1 MTINELP
8 ENWEDIDINRMRLPK
23 SKKRNRRRKQRK
35 PQPQPQLA
43 AALATVVLTHCHKQ
57 SKKVIKEKPV
67 KKRKK
72 KQKKERHYQ
81 SYNKWCAEHDDWVV
95 ERKPVYTNLAKQRL
109 SEGRSGE
116 FVTTKRG
123 NAVVVIT
130 VLPQAEGPRER
141 LENIRIKENRKN
153 KLFKYKIR

>member
-1 MTINELP
+1 MARKKLP
-8 ENWEDIDINRMRLPK
+8 ENWEDIDIKHMRLPK
-23 SKKRNRRRKQRK
+23 SKKHGRRRKEKK
-35 PQPQPQLA
+35 PQPELA
-43 AALATVVLTHCHKQ
+43 AALATAVLSHCHKQ
-57 SKKVIKEKPV
+57 SSHKSVAEEKPV

-72 KQKKERHYQ
+72 KQKKARHYQ

-95 ERKPVYTNLAKQRL
+95 ERKPVYTNHAKQRL

-116 FVTTKRG
+116 FVTAKRG

-130 VLPQAEGPRER
+130 VLPQADGPRKR
-141 LENIRIKENRKN
+141 LENIRLKENRKN